1 MKEYLQATVAI
12 IIAISTIYFI
22 CWVRRE
28 KFTFLNLSLNA
39 KIINQIGDLLL
50 VSIVVLLKN
59 MGKTRISARTR
70 KDIIDKHSGFLYGKY
85 DEWDKCK
92 HAGTLKIRKVPDS
105 LNVDL
110 FDWYS
115 LPAITNIQSLK
126 DGNQY
131 ESDFEQINYL
141 EEYEDHITQ
150 YQDVYFWIEPKEA
163 YHQEIMVYLK
173 PGIYVLKAVFLVKET
188 EPPNEEEYWSCKKV
202 VNIG

>member
-1 MKEYLQATVAI
+1 MKEYLQAIVAI

-39 KIINQIGDLLL
+39 KVINNLGELVL
-50 VSIVVLLKN
+50 VSIVVGLKN

-70 KDIIDKHSGFLYGKY
+70 KNIVNKPAAFLYEEYG
-85 DEWDKCK
+85 EWDRCK
-92 HAGTLKIRKVPDS
+92 HAGTLKIRKVPDN

-115 LPAITNIQSLK
+115 LPQITNKLILK
-126 DGNQY
+126 DGKQG

-141 EEYEDHITQ
+141 EEYEDPYTK
-150 YQDVYFWIEPKEA
+150 YRDVSFWI
-163 YHQEIMVYLK
+163 
-173 PGIYVLKAVFLVKET
+173 
-188 EPPNEEEYWSCKKV
+188 
-202 VNIG
+202 